1 MTAVIRK
8 MRCAIYTRK
17 STEEG
22 LDMDYNSLDAQRDA
36 CHAYIASQ
44 KSEGWVA
51 LRDNYDDGGF
61 SGGTLNRPGVQRL
74 LEDVREGLIDVIVVY
89 KIDRLSRS
97 LADFSK
103 LVELFDEHKV
113 TFVSV
118 TQSFNTTT
126 SMGRLT
132 LNILLSFAQFEREL
146 GGERVRDKVAAS
158 RAKGI
163 WMGGMPPLG
172 YDVVERKLIPN
183 PTEAKLVKRIFER
196 FIALGSVTVLSNELR
211 AEGVATK
218 SWTTIK
224 EKHRTGKLI
233 DKGYLYK
240 LFKNPVFIGVAA
252 YKGKHFPGEH
262 QPILDR
268 ELWEQTQEMLRRKD
282 ADKRARQNRPSQA
295 PSLLKGLI
303 FADDGWAMTPSF
315 TVKNGKHYRY
325 YVNTASIKI
334 GKDACAIPR
343 VPAGE
348 IEAAVIAQVR
358 KVLRA
363 PEVISQILREVQ
375 ALDPEADAQ
384 MAILT
389 LQSIE
394 PVWNELFPAEQARI
408 VQLLVERVIVS
419 PSGIRI
425 DMKTAGMK
433 ELIESVIA
441 EPELKRAA

>member
-1 MTAVIRK
+1 MTTIVRK

-22 LDMDYNSLDAQRDA
+22 LEMDYNSLDAQRDA

-51 LRDNYDDGGF
+51 LPNAFEDGGF

-74 LEDVREGLIDVIVVY
+74 LGDVREGLVDVIVVY

-97 LADFSK
+97 LADFSN
-103 LVELFDEHKV
+103 LVALFDEHKV

-146 GGERVRDKVAAS
+146 GGERVRDKIAAS

-163 WMGGMPPLG
+163 WMGGTPPLG

-183 PTEAKLVKRIFER
+183 RTEAKLVKRIFER
-196 FIALGSVTVLSNELR
+196 FVALGSITVLSNELR
-211 AEGVATK
+211 ADGVTTK

-224 EKHRTGKLI
+224 EKQRTGKLI

-252 YKGKHFPGEH
+252 YKGKHYAGEH
-262 QPILDR
+262 EAILDQAV
-268 ELWEQTQEMLRRKD
+268 WEQVQAMLGRD
-282 ADKRARQNRPSQA
+282 DPEQRARQNRPGRA
-295 PSLLKGLI
+295 PALLKGLI
-303 FADDGWAMTPSF
+303 FADDGWAMTPGA
-315 TVKNGKHYRY
+315 TYKGDKCYRY
-325 YVNTASIKI
+325 YINTASMKI
-334 GKDACAIPR
+334 GKAACSVSR

-358 KVLRA
+358 TVLRT
-363 PEVISQILREVQ
+363 PEVISQAIREVV
-375 ALDPEADAQ
+375 ALDPAADGPLVIQ
-384 MAILT
+384 T

-394 PVWNELFPAEQARI
+394 PVWDELFPAEQARI
-408 VQLLVERVIVS
+408 VQLLVERVTVS
-419 PSGIRI
+419 PTRLRI
-425 DMKTAGMK
+425 DMRTAGMK
-433 ELIESVIA
+433 ELIASVMA
-441 EPELKRAA
+441 EPAIGKAA

>member
-1 MTAVIRK
+1 MTAVVRK
-8 MRCAIYTRK
+8 LRCAIYTRK

-22 LDMDYNSLDAQRDA
+22 LEMDYNSLDAQRDA
-36 CHAYIASQ
+36 CHAYITSQ

-51 LRDNYDDGGF
+51 LREAYDDGGF

-74 LEDVREGLIDVIVVY
+74 LEDVREGLVDVIVVY

-97 LADFSK
+97 LADFAR
-103 LVELFDEHKV
+103 LVELFDSQKV

-146 GGERVRDKVAAS
+146 GGERVRDKIASS
-158 RAKGI
+158 RARGI

-172 YDVVERKLIPN
+172 YDVVERKLVPN
-183 PTEAKLVKRIFER
+183 AKEAVLVRRIFER
-196 FIALGSVTVLSNELR
+196 FIALGSMTVLSNELR
-211 AEGVATK
+211 AEGVTTK

-224 EKHRTGKLI
+224 EKHRHGKLI

-240 LFKNPVFIGVAA
+240 LFKNPVVVGIAA

-262 QPILDR
+262 APILDR
-268 ELWEQTQEMLRRKD
+268 AIWDQVQEVLGRSNPE
-282 ADKRARQNRPSQA
+282 KRAQQNRPSRA

-315 TVKNGKHYRY
+315 TLKNGKHYRY

-334 GKDACAIPR
+334 GKDACQLAR

-348 IEAAVIAQVR
+348 IESVVIGQVR
-358 KVLRA
+358 KVLQA
-363 PEVISQILREVQ
+363 PEVMSQAIREVED
-375 ALDPEADAQ
+375 LDPQADTQ
-384 MAILT
+384 QAIQT

-394 PVWNELFPAEQARI
+394 PVWEELFPAEQARI
-408 VQLLVERVIVS
+408 VQLLVDRVTVT
-419 PSGIRI
+419 PTGIRV

-433 ELIESVIA
+433 ELIKSVMA
-441 EPELKRAA
+441 APEMKKAA

>member
-1 MTAVIRK
+1 MTVVVRK
-8 MRCAIYTRK
+8 LRCAIYTRK

-22 LDMDYNSLDAQRDA
+22 LDQNYNSLDAQRDA
-36 CHAYIASQ
+36 CQAYIKSQ
-44 KSEGWVA
+44 QSEGWVA
-51 LRDNYDDGGF
+51 LRDTYDDGGF

-74 LEDVREGLIDVIVVY
+74 LDDVREGLVDVIVVY

-103 LVELFDEHKV
+103 LVELFDEQKV

-146 GGERVRDKVAAS
+146 GGERVRDKIAAS

-172 YDVVERKLIPN
+172 YDVAERKLVPN
-183 PTEAKLVKRIFER
+183 PTEAALVRRIFER
-196 FIALGSVTVLSNELR
+196 YIVLGSITLLSNELR
-211 AEGVATK
+211 AEGVTTK

-224 EKHRTGKLI
+224 EKHRAGKLI

-262 QPILDR
+262 EPILDR
-268 ELWEQTQEMLRRKD
+268 AQWEQAQEMLGRND
-282 ADKRARQNRPSQA
+282 PEKRARQNCSSRA

-303 FADDGWAMTPSF
+303 FADDGWAMTPGV
-315 TVKNGKHYRY
+315 TLKNGKYYRY

-334 GKDACAIPR
+334 GKDACVIAR

-348 IEAAVIAQVR
+348 IDAAVIGQVR
-358 KVLRA
+358 KVLLA
-363 PEVISQILREVQ
+363 PEAIAHAIREVQ

-384 MAILT
+384 IAIQT
-389 LQSIE
+389 LQSME
-394 PVWNELFPAEQARI
+394 PVWGELFPAEQARI
-408 VQLLVERVIVS
+408 VQLLVDRVTVS
-419 PSGIRI
+419 PSGIRV
-425 DMKTAGMK
+425 DMKSAGMR
-433 ELIESVIA
+433 ELIQSVIA
-441 EPELKRAA
+441 EPDIKKAA